1 MQQMQRN
8 YDQQTRELQK
18 KDDRLATAR
27 IDLEKLREEL
37 KQSNKDRDQ
46 ATQLKNDLSS
56 QLAQIGNHLDSF
68 HLRYFDR
75 AGPCS
80 FKLGPNYN
88 EPQLWLRH

>member
-46 ATQLKNDLSS
+46 ATQ
-56 QLAQIGNHLDSF
+56 
-68 HLRYFDR
+68 
-75 AGPCS
+75 
-80 FKLGPNYN
+80 
-88 EPQLWLRH
+88 